1 MRIFSGIQPTG
12 DKHLGNYIGGFR
24 QYAQTQE
31 QGEAFFCIV
40 DLHSITVEHDPRDL
54 HDRTLD
60 LFAMLLATGLDPE
73 RSTVFAQSHVT
84 AHAEASWLLSAVTSY
99 GQLGRMTQ
107 FKDKADRRE
116 FVSAGLFTYPVLMA
130 GDILLYQTHRVPI
143 GDDQR
148 QHLELARDVAERFN
162 ARFGETFVVP
172 EGIYPEVGARIMDLQ
187 EPTRKMSTTGGTEQG
202 TIKLLDEPD
211 AIRKKFRSAVT
222 DSGREIRRAP
232 DKPGVG
238 NLIDI
243 LSVATAAY
251 AGGGRGG
258 VRGIGL
264 RRPQARRR
272 RGRRRAARP
281 GARALP
287 RASRRRAGASPPPR
301 RRRRQGPRRLRADDR
316 GDVRA
321 DGLREARDR
330 MIKTLAISAVVLAVA
345 IVGGV
350 LHFTDADPVVTF
362 VVCGIA
368 LGGVAWTIGIAT
380 ESVGARYGPAVTG
393 ALQSTLG
400 NLPELFIVLF
410 ALSAGELVVAQFSIL
425 GSLFAN
431 ALLVLGLAIAT
442 GSARRADGTMSFGAR
457 LPNDTATLLLLA
469 VFLISILGLS
479 DQVGDSAS
487 HHQVEISV
495 VGAICLLIVYA
506 AWLVGYLRSDRTSE
520 AALVE
525 PKHGA
530 LPFQAAIVLL
540 AVSGIAAAFVSDWF
554 VHALDPAVEAIG
566 ISKAFTGLVIV
577 AIAGNAVENVVAVQL
592 AWKGQN
598 DLAISVV
605 KNSVAQIACFL
616 WPVLVILSL
625 FFAERL
631 TFVVE
636 PVYLGA
642 LALTAIALWQVTGD
656 GKAVLFE
663 GLALVSLYVVLATL
677 VWFE

>member
-1 MRIFSGIQPTG
+1 
-12 DKHLGNYIGGFR
+12 
-24 QYAQTQE
+24 
-31 QGEAFFCIV
+31 V
-40 DLHSITVEHDPRDL
+40 
-54 HDRTLD
+54 
-60 LFAMLLATGLDPE
+60 
-73 RSTVFAQSHVT
+73 
-84 AHAEASWLLSAVTSY
+84 
-99 GQLGRMTQ
+99 
-107 FKDKADRRE
+107 
-116 FVSAGLFTYPVLMA
+116 
-130 GDILLYQTHRVPI
+130 
-143 GDDQR
+143 
-148 QHLELARDVAERFN
+148 
-162 ARFGETFVVP
+162 
-172 EGIYPEVGARIMDLQ
+172 
-187 EPTRKMSTTGGTEQG
+187 
-202 TIKLLDEPD
+202 
-211 AIRKKFRSAVT
+211 
-222 DSGREIRRAP
+222 
-232 DKPGVG
+232 
-238 NLIDI
+238 
-243 LSVATAAY
+243 
-251 AGGGRGG
+251 
-258 VRGIGL
+258 
-264 RRPQARRR
+264 
-272 RGRRRAARP
+272 
-281 GARALP
+281 
-287 RASRRRAGASPPPR
+287 
-301 RRRRQGPRRLRADDR
+301 
-316 GDVRA
+316 
-321 DGLREARDR
+321 
-330 MIKTLAISAVVLAVA
+330 IKTLAISAAVLAVA
-345 IVGGV
+345 VVSGI
-350 LHFTDADPVVTF
+350 LHFADADPVVTF
-362 VVCGIA
+362 IVCGIA

-380 ESVGARYGPAVTG
+380 ESVGARFGPAVTG

-431 ALLVLGLAIAT
+431 ALLVLGLTVAA

-457 LPNDTATLLLLA
+457 LPNDTATLMLLA

-506 AWLVGYLRSDRTSE
+506 AWIVGYLRSDKTSE

-605 KNSVAQIACFL
+605 KNSVAQISCFL

>member
-1 MRIFSGIQPTG
+1 
-12 DKHLGNYIGGFR
+12 
-24 QYAQTQE
+24 
-31 QGEAFFCIV
+31 
-40 DLHSITVEHDPRDL
+40 
-54 HDRTLD
+54 
-60 LFAMLLATGLDPE
+60 
-73 RSTVFAQSHVT
+73 
-84 AHAEASWLLSAVTSY
+84 
-99 GQLGRMTQ
+99 
-107 FKDKADRRE
+107 
-116 FVSAGLFTYPVLMA
+116 
-130 GDILLYQTHRVPI
+130 
-143 GDDQR
+143 
-148 QHLELARDVAERFN
+148 
-162 ARFGETFVVP
+162 
-172 EGIYPEVGARIMDLQ
+172 
-187 EPTRKMSTTGGTEQG
+187 
-202 TIKLLDEPD
+202 
-211 AIRKKFRSAVT
+211 
-222 DSGREIRRAP
+222 
-232 DKPGVG
+232 
-238 NLIDI
+238 
-243 LSVATAAY
+243 
-251 AGGGRGG
+251 
-258 VRGIGL
+258 
-264 RRPQARRR
+264 
-272 RGRRRAARP
+272 
-281 GARALP
+281 
-287 RASRRRAGASPPPR
+287 
-301 RRRRQGPRRLRADDR
+301 
-316 GDVRA
+316 
-321 DGLREARDR
+321 

-380 ESVGARYGPAVTG
+380 ESVGARFGPAVTG

-431 ALLVLGLAIAT
+431 ALFVLGLTVAA
-442 GSARRADGTMSFGAR
+442 GSTRRADGTMSFGAR
-457 LPNDTATLLLLA
+457 LPNDTATLMLLA

-540 AVSGIAAAFVSDWF
+540 AVSGVAAAFVSDWF
-554 VHALDPAVEAIG
+554 VNALDPAVEAIG

-656 GKAVLFE
+656 GEAVLFE